1 MYGNFMAVVFSVKQH
16 LIRNRLS
23 VNDINNKLIT
33 GLQIAFI
40 VDNSFYKKNTYLL
53 LDYRVFFYG
62 AILGNNH
69 YYFYVYII
77 F

>member
-33 GLQIAFI
+33 GLQIAFT
-40 VDNSFYKKNTYLL
+40 VDSSFHKKNTYLL
-53 LDYRVFFYG
+53 LD
-62 AILGNNH
+62 
-69 YYFYVYII
+69 
-77 F
+77 